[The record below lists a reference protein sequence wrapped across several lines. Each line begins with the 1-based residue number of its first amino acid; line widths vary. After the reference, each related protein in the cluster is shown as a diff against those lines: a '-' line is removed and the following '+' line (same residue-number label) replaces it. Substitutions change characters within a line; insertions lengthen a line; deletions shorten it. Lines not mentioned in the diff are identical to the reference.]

1 VIGEEPRSGRVV
13 HTRAGTAGRSFWGPG
28 DMYTFLVTGEES
40 GGSMFALDCVVGVG
54 GGPPPH
60 RHLAEDELFT
70 ITEGSIT
77 FTAGEATRSVS
88 AGESVFVPR
97 GTRHSYRNEG
107 TTAARMIA
115 VYTPAGMEGW
125 FREVCTPVDDPSAP
139 PPPLTEELIGRMLEA
154 GPRHNVEWVD

>member
-1 VIGEEPRSGRVV
+1 MGEEPRRGRVV
-13 HTRAGTAGRSFWGPG
+13 NARAGTAGRSFWGPG

-77 FTAGEATRSVS
+77 FTAGEATRSVL

-139 PPPLTEELIGRMLEA
+139 PPPLTEELIARMLEA